1 MIKYT
6 IILILIWTN
15 LTAQSPFDDFNENNK
30 RINIH
35 QLEDNIEFKIFNEN
49 KNDLISYGILRE
61 NKLYFYDKDENLV
74 LLYTLDDKED
84 KFLSRDPKE
93 NSFVGLSPYTFGMN
107 NPINFIDPNG
117 DSTFSVGDEQEKYSS
132 SIESRHPNLQV
143 ETIEMKQD
151 IYYQKISIK
160 QNYKGSLSDE
170 EKLLIEASESK
181 EINTY
186 MFATENVKMLKWSNS
201 DAERSYIGGGLY
213 GRIEVDKKG
222 NKYGI
227 SYLNYHAISK
237 YISSGITKKGDI
249 TSHETLEMYLSIKD
263 DLDQEEAHKKTLL
276 IVPTAQTAINK
287 EYFKLTNEDIFSFT
301 VIGSGR
307 KIPLDRL
314 NRNTGLTMFHD
325 QLKDYIEK

>member
-6 IILILIWTN
+6 IILALFCTN
-15 LTAQSPFDDFNENNK
+15 LTAQSPFDDFKDDNK
-30 RINIH
+30 KINIH
-35 QLEDNIEFKIFNEN
+35 QLEDNFEFKIVNEERN
-49 KNDLISYGILRE
+49 SLISYGVLRE
-61 NKLYFYDKDENLV
+61 NKLYFYDNNENLV

-84 KFLSRDPKE
+84 KYLSRDPKE
-93 NSFVGLSPYTFGMN
+93 NSFVGISPYSFGMN
-107 NPINFIDPNG
+107 NPISYIDPGG

-151 IYYQKISIK
+151 LYYQKISIR

-186 MFATENVKMLKWSNS
+186 MYASENVKMLKWSKS
-201 DAERSYIGGGLY
+201 DAERTYIGGGLY

-237 YISSGITKKGDI
+237 YISSRVTKKGDI
-249 TSHETLEMYLSIKD
+249 TSHETLEMYLSIRD

-276 IVPTAQTAINK
+276 IVPTAQTKINK

-301 VIGSGR
+301 LIGSGR
-307 KIPLDRL
+307 KIKLDRL
-314 NRNTGLTMFHD
+314 NRKTGLTIYHD
-325 QLKDYIEK
+325 QLIDYLGK

>member
-6 IILILIWTN
+6 IILIFLWTN
-15 LTAQSPFDDFNENNK
+15 LTAQSPFDDYKDYNK
-30 RINIH
+30 KINTH

-49 KNDLISYGILRE
+49 KNDLISYGILRK

-74 LLYTLDDKED
+74 LFYKIDEKED
-84 KFLSRDPKE
+84 KYLSRDPKE
-93 NSFVGLSPYTFGMN
+93 KSFVGISPYSFGIN
-107 NPINFIDPNG
+107 NPISYVDPGG

-132 SIESRHPNLQV
+132 SIEARHPNLQV

-186 MFATENVKMLKWSNS
+186 MFASEDVKMHKWSNS
-201 DAERSYIGGGLY
+201 DAERTYIGGGLY

-237 YISSGITKKGDI
+237 YISSGVTKKGDI
-249 TSHETLEMYLSIKD
+249 TSHETLEMYLSIRD
-263 DLDQEEAHKKTLL
+263 DLDQVEAHKKTLL

-307 KIPLDRL
+307 KIRLVRL

-325 QLKDYIEK
+325 QIKDYIGK